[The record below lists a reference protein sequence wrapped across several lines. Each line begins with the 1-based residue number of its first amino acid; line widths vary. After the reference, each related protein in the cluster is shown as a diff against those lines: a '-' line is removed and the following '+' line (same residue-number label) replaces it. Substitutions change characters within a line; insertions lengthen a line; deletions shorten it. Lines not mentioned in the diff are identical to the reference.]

1 MTEEL
6 DKAEARQ
13 SEERRMNRRVLFW
26 GTVVAFAIL
35 AILWFIWVRTA

>member
-6 DKAEARQ
+6 DKVEATQ
-13 SEERRMNRRVLFW
+13 AEERRTNRRVLFW

-35 AILWFIWVRTA
+35 AILWFIWAAPA